1 MGLQINDTDVIDSN
15 KNIVSGTPSVQG
27 TIVKATVS
35 SIAPTGTTAQRTSSP
50 SIGMLFFDTDEGKLV
65 SYNGTEWV

>member
-1 MGLQINDTDVIDSN
+1 MGLQINDTNVIDDN

-35 SIAPTGTTAQRTSSP
+35 YIAPTGTTAQRPSSP
-50 SIGMLFFDTDEGKLV
+50 STGMLFFDTDEGKLV
-65 SYNGTEWV
+65 AYNGTEWV

>member
-1 MGLQINDTDVIDSN
+1 MGLQINDTDVIDDN
-15 KNIVSGTPSVQG
+15 KNIVSGTPSTQG

-35 SIAPTGTTAQRTSSP
+35 SIAPTGTTAQRPSSP
-50 SIGMLFFDTDEGKLV
+50 STGMLFFDTDEGKLV

>member
-1 MGLQINDTDVIDSN
+1 MGLQIDGINVIDDN
-15 KNIVSGTPSVQG
+15 LNVVSGTPSVQS

-35 SIAPTGTTAQRTSSP
+35 SIAPTGTTAQRPSSP
-50 SIGMLFFDTDEGKLV
+50 STGMLFFDTDEGKLV

>member
-1 MGLQINDTDVIDSN
+1 MSIQISDTSVVDNN

-35 SIAPTGTTAQRTSSP
+35 YLAPNGSTAQRPGSP
-50 SIGMLFFDTDEGKLV
+50 SVGMLFFDTDEGKLV
-65 SYNGTEWV
+65 SHNGSEWV

>member
-1 MGLQINDTDVIDSN
+1 MGLQINDTTVIDDN

-35 SIAPTGTTAQRTSSP
+35 SIAPTGTTAQRPSSP
-50 SIGMLFFDTDEGKLV
+50 STGMLFFDTDEGKLV
-65 SYNGTEWV
+65 AYNGTEWV

>member
-35 SIAPTGTTAQRTSSP
+35 SIAPTGTTAQRPSSP

>member
-1 MGLQINDTDVIDSN
+1 MALQIGDTTVIDDN

-27 TIVKATVS
+27 TIVSATVS
-35 SIAPTGTTAQRTSSP
+35 AAAPSGTTAQRPGTP

-65 SYNGTEWV
+65 IYNGTDWV